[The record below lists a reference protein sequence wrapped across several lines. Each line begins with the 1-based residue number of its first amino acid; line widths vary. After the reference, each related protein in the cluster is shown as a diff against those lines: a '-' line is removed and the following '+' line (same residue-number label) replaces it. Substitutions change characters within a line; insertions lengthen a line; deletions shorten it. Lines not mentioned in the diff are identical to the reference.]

1 MEKTM
6 KKMLTMAAATCLAAL
21 TVSCGNKKKVEPLAA
36 VEAYSDSIYMLNDS
50 TIGELQTFIYEGVLP
65 TDAGVPANYV
75 LTVTSYG
82 LNADGTYS
90 LTESYTE
97 TNGLTRTNY
106 DEGQKLVLVGMPND
120 STAIV
125 YELISYSDR
134 PKMHLVAEGDSA
146 LHKVDKHMK
155 RVSHDMRHKLKR
167 VKDSK

>member
-1 MEKTM
+1 M
-6 KKMLTMAAATCLAAL
+6 KKMLTMAAVACLAAL
-21 TVSCGNKKKVEPLAA
+21 AVSCGNKKKVEPLAS

-50 TIGELQTFIYEGVLP
+50 TIGEMQTFVYEGVLP

-75 LTVTSYG
+75 LTVNSYG

-106 DEGQKLVLVGMPND
+106 DEGEKLVLVGMPND

-125 YELISYSDR
+125 YELISFSNR
-134 PKMHLVAEGDSA
+134 PKMHLVAEGDSV
-146 LHKVDKHMK
+146 LHKVDKNMK
-155 RVSHDMRHKLKR
+155 RVSHDNRHKLKR
-167 VKDSK
+167 VKSTK